1 MIYLLPIAILAL
13 SVVLGLLGVILFFG
27 DSIRLGSRE
36 EARLAKWMIEQQ
48 GNQPLEEL
56 FKDKS
61 RSQIGALDRMLRK
74 MPSATKFER
83 MFWQAD
89 MRINVGTFLLG
100 SATCGAFG
108 LLLGLVFQKLIMG
121 LVLGGVLTAGPYLF
135 LKIKRRRRL
144 AALEAQLPD
153 ALDLIVRSLRA
164 GHSFANGLKIVS
176 QEMEDPVAAEFGQVV
191 NEHSFGVA
199 LTQALQNLVHRVDLQ
214 DIRFFATAVIL
225 QRETGGNLTEVLNS
239 LSMLIRE
246 RFKLKR
252 QIKAISAEG
261 RLSGLILT
269 LLPVG
274 LFGLLVMTNPTY
286 IEPLYNSKP
295 GQIMVGIALGMQF
308 LGILFIR
315 KIVNIK
321 V

>member
-1 MIYLLPIAILAL
+1 MIFAL
-13 SVVLGLLGVILFFG
+13 MVILGLLGVVLFFG
-27 DSIRLGSRE
+27 DSIRLGARD
-36 EARLAKWMIEQQ
+36 EARLAKWMIEQD
-48 GNQPLEEL
+48 NQPVEEL
-56 FKDKS
+56 FKDRT
-61 RSQIGALDRMLRK
+61 RSQIGPLDRILQK
-74 MPSATKFER
+74 MPSASKFER

-89 MRINVGTFLLG
+89 LRVNVGTFILG

-108 LLLGLVFQKLIMG
+108 LLLGLAFQKLVVG
-121 LVLGGVLTAGPYLF
+121 LALAGVLTIAPYMF

-164 GHSFANGLKIVS
+164 GHSFANGLKIVG
-176 QEMEDPVAAEFGQVV
+176 QEMEKPIAVEFEQVV
-191 NEHSFGVA
+191 NEHAFGVP
-199 LTQALQNLVHRVDLQ
+199 LSQALQNLVERVDLQ

-225 QRETGGNLTEVLNS
+225 QRETGGNLTEVLAS
-239 LSMLIRE
+239 LSTLIRE

-274 LFGLLVMTNPTY
+274 LFGLLMATNPTY

-295 GQIMVGIALGMQF
+295 GQIMVGIGVAMQL
-308 LGILFIR
+308 LGIVFIR

>member
-1 MIYLLPIAILAL
+1 VIYLLPIVILAL
-13 SVVLGLLGVILFFG
+13 SAVLGMLGVVLFFG

-36 EARLAKWMIEQQ
+36 EARLAKWMIEQ
-48 GNQPLEEL
+48 GNQPIEEL
-56 FKDKS
+56 FKDRS
-61 RSQIGALDRMLRK
+61 RSQIGPLDRVLRK
-74 MPSATKFER
+74 MPSASKFER

-89 MRINVGTFLLG
+89 LRINVGTFLLG

-108 LLLGLVFQKLIMG
+108 LLLGLAIQKMIVG
-121 LVLGGVLTAGPYLF
+121 LVLAGVLAFGPYMF

-164 GHSFANGLKIVS
+164 GHSFANGLKIVG
-176 QEMEDPVAAEFGQVV
+176 QEMEKPIAAEFDQVV
-191 NEHSFGVA
+191 NEHAFGVP
-199 LTQALQNLVHRVDLQ
+199 LTQALQNLVDRVDLQ

-225 QRETGGNLTEVLNS
+225 QRETGGNLTEVLSS

-274 LFGLLVMTNPTY
+274 LFGLLMATNPTY
-286 IEPLYNSKP
+286 IEPLYTSKP
-295 GQIMVGIALGMQF
+295 GQIMVGIGVGMQL
-308 LGILFIR
+308 LGIVLIK

>member
-1 MIYLLPIAILAL
+1 VIYLLPIVILAL
-13 SVVLGLLGVILFFG
+13 SAVLGLLGVVLFFG

-48 GNQPLEEL
+48 GNQPVEEL

-74 MPSATKFER
+74 MPSANKFER

-89 MRINVGTFLLG
+89 LRINVGTFLLG

-108 LLLGLVFQKLIMG
+108 LLIGLLLQRMIVG
-121 LVLGGVLTAGPYLF
+121 LVLAGVLTVIPYLF

-144 AALEAQLPD
+144 AAIEAQLPD

-176 QEMEDPVAAEFGQVV
+176 QEMEKPIAAEFDQVV
-191 NEHSFGVA
+191 NEHAFGVS
-199 LTQALQNLVHRVDLQ
+199 LTQALQNLVDRVDLQ
-214 DIRFFATAVIL
+214 DIRFFTTAVIL
-225 QRETGGNLTEVLNS
+225 QRETGGNLTEVLSS

-274 LFGLLVMTNPTY
+274 LFAMLLLTNPTY
-286 IEPLYNSKP
+286 IEPLYKSKA
-295 GQIMVGIALGMQF
+295 GQIMVGIGLAMQL
-308 LGILFIR
+308 LGILFIK

>member
-1 MIYLLPIAILAL
+1 MIYVLAGLVFLLVLTLGMIG
-13 SVVLGLLGVILFFG
+13 VVLFFG
-27 DSIRLGSRE
+27 DSVHLGSGG
-36 EARLAKWMIEQQ
+36 EARVAKWLIEKDKNRPPDQ
-48 GNQPLEEL
+48 L

-61 RSQIGALDRMLRK
+61 RSQIGFLDRLLK
-74 MPSATKFER
+74 NLPSAAKFER

-89 MRINVGTFLLG
+89 LQVNVGVFVLG
-100 SATCGAFG
+100 SATCSAF
-108 LLLGLVFQKLIMG
+108 G
-121 LVLGGVLTAGPYLF
+121 LVLGLIFNRPIVALVLAAVMGLLPYLF
-135 LKIKRRRRL
+135 LNVKRRRRL

-176 QEMEDPVAAEFGQVV
+176 QEMEKPIAAEFGQVV
-191 NEHSFGVA
+191 NEHAFGVA
-199 LTQALQNLVHRVDLQ
+199 LGQALQNLVARVDLQ

-225 QRETGGNLTEVLNS
+225 QRETGGNLTEVLDS
-239 LSMLIRE
+239 LSTLIRE

-274 LFGLLVMTNPTY
+274 LFMLLVLTNPTY
-286 IEPLYNSKP
+286 IEPLYKSKA
-295 GQIMVGIALGMQF
+295 GQIMVGIAVGMQL
-308 LGILFIR
+308 LGIMFIR

>member
-1 MIYLLPIAILAL
+1 MI
-13 SVVLGLLGVILFFG
+13 
-27 DSIRLGSRE
+27 D
-36 EARLAKWMIEQQ
+36 QQ
-48 GNQPLEEL
+48 GNQPVEEL

-74 MPSATKFER
+74 MPSANKFER

-89 MRINVGTFLLG
+89 LRINVGTFLLG

-108 LLLGLVFQKLIMG
+108 LLIGLLLQRMIVG
-121 LVLGGVLTAGPYLF
+121 LVLAGVLTVIPYLF

-144 AALEAQLPD
+144 AAIEAQLPD

-176 QEMEDPVAAEFGQVV
+176 QEMEKPIAAEFDQVV
-191 NEHSFGVA
+191 NEHAFGVS
-199 LTQALQNLVHRVDLQ
+199 LTQALQNLVDRVDLQ
-214 DIRFFATAVIL
+214 DIRFFTTAVIL
-225 QRETGGNLTEVLNS
+225 QRETGGNLTEVLSS

-274 LFGLLVMTNPTY
+274 LFAMLLLTNPTY
-286 IEPLYNSKP
+286 IEPLYKSKA
-295 GQIMVGIALGMQF
+295 GQIMVGIGLAMQL
-308 LGILFIR
+308 LGILFIK